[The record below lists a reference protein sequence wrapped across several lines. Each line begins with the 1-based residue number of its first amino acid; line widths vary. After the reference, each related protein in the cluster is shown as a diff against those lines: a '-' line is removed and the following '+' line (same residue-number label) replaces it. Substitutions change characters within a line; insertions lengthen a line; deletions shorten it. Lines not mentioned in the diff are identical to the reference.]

1 MIRAKS
7 KRIEIRHILLP
18 CRSIVTYSQ
27 YSRFQR
33 ILYQRYPKGRA
44 MQRRK
49 IAVACLS
56 LLLVGLALPTTNI
69 NKAHAFTNGNN
80 TVTISNVLTG
90 FASPTS
96 GSGTVAQAGS
106 TITVIVVVQ
115 AGAPQ
120 PPPSTLNYQRN
131 VTVGFKGD
139 WMASYQN
146 GSIITLAPGQIGS
159 TTLSIVLPS
168 ANSISPN
175 HSWNVQLWDGPA
187 TGLVSSCTPGDGND
201 PKNCFIP
208 LTFGGVIRFLT
219 ADQYSAAQA
228 RKAALTRLSSV
239 VIPGTSIILISNQAA
254 VAQLTQA
261 SAELKAGDQSW
272 TNGDF
277 AGAKTH
283 YQNSQTNVNNAL
295 QTQYNLGGSQ
305 QNASIVSVI
314 LGGAGT
320 AMFGLGGLLAGIGGF
335 FYLRRR
341 PKA

>member
-27 YSRFQR
+27 YSWFQR

-90 FASPTS
+90 FSSPTV

-106 TITVIVVVQ
+106 TITVTVVIQ
-115 AGAPQ
+115 ASA
-120 PPPSTLNYQRN
+120 PPPSSLSYQRN
-131 VTVGFKGD
+131 VTIGFKGD
-139 WMASYQN
+139 WMTSYQN
-146 GSIITLAPGQIGS
+146 ASIITLTAGQIGS
-159 TTLSIVLPS
+159 TTLSIVLPPAS
-168 ANSISPN
+168 SISPN

-187 TGLVSSCTPGDGND
+187 TGPVSNCTPGDGND

-208 LTFGGVIRFLT
+208 LTFGGVISFLT

-228 RKAALTRLSSV
+228 RNAALTALSSV
-239 VIPGTSIILISNQAA
+239 VIPGTGIILISNQAA